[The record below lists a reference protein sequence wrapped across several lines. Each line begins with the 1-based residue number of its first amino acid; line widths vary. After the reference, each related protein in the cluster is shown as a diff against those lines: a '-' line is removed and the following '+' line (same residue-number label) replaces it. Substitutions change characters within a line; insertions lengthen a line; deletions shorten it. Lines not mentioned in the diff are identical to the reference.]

1 LEKAWTG
8 KRPWTILELLGCV
21 EEVERRMT
29 ALPIMSFALD
39 QWRAFWWM
47 TCWGSE
53 ARAAENELRR
63 SLAEYLFSPVQH
75 NARKNTGFSALSV
88 SVNYKRSSMHG
99 ITI

>member
-1 LEKAWTG
+1 
-8 KRPWTILELLGCV
+8 
-21 EEVERRMT
+21 MT

-53 ARAAENELRR
+53 ARAAENELSQELGRVPI
-63 SLAEYLFSPVQH
+63 FSSATQH
-75 NARKNTGFSALSV
+75 TQNTCFSALSV
-88 SVNYKRSSMHG
+88 SINYKRSSMHS